1 MDERHGLE
9 QTMTSSQIEANNT
22 GDLELEKRLGTGAWG
37 LVLIWIGVSIFRNID
52 GGVVLLVLGLIA
64 LAAQAARK
72 NLGVRIDGFGLALG
86 AFLTIVGVMEVWN
99 ARFADAA
106 FFPILSII
114 LGAIFLISALLRRRQ
129 RGLR

>member
-1 MDERHGLE
+1 MNGTGLE
-9 QTMTSSQIEANNT
+9 QAMTSSQIEVNNT

-72 NLGVRIDGFGLALG
+72 YLGVRIDGFGLALG
-86 AFLTIVGVMEVWN
+86 AFLTIVGALEVLN
-99 ARFADAA
+99 ARFADAV
-106 FFPILSII
+106 FFPLLSIV
-114 LGAIFLISALLRRRQ
+114 LGAIFLVSALLRRREH
-129 RGLR
+129 GLR